1 MIPKYG
7 SVETRNPRIK
17 YDPVT
22 GSEMLVHKCGCNE
35 DGCQLCHWDRFKI
48 ENQPKNREERRK
60 AKHEAKS
67 TGKV

>member
-7 SVETRNPRIK
+7 SVEARNPRIK
-17 YDPVT
+17 YDHAT
-22 GSEMLVHKCGCNE
+22 GSKMLVHKCGCNE

-48 ENQPKNREERRK
+48 PAHKNREERRR